1 MSERETLERKI
12 VEDAYTLQQLEDLK
26 VKVSQSR
33 NAGLITREDEKVL
46 NLLIEKESD
55 EIRSMDEKLNHNP
68 FYDEDSNW

>member
-1 MSERETLERKI
+1 MSETETLKRKI

-68 FYDEDSNW
+68 FYDETDE